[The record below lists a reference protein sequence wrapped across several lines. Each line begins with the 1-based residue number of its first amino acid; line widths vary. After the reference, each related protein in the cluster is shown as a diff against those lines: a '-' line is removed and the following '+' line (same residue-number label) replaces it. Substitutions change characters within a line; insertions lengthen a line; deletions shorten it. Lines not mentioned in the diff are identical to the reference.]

1 MAVPPA
7 GAAINP
13 SIEHAK
19 SEYFIELNQALL
31 TDLENQMSD
40 FLALDTD
47 LARASAADIR
57 VQISITQLVLVN
69 DYLNYLIPKDFQ
81 HLIYLHLLEV
91 QDYNKHISSISALY
105 FLSVLWLTLNPLLLL
120 PYYH

>member
-31 TDLENQMSD
+31 TDLENQMSE

-57 VQISITQLVLVN
+57 VQISITKS
-69 DYLNYLIPKDFQ
+69 LIGFWRNEASFWKSEIDENKKDISQ
-81 HLIYLHLLEV
+81 T
-91 QDYNKHISSISALY
+91 NKLAAG
-105 FLSVLWLTLNPLLLL
+105 TG
-120 PYYH
+120 

>member
-1 MAVPPA
+1 MAGAVGGG

-19 SEYFIELNQALL
+19 SQYFIELNQALL
-31 TDLENQMSD
+31 TDLENQMSE

-57 VQISITQLVLVN
+57 VQISITKSLIGFGEMSLHSGSLKLMKIKRIFHKQINLLLVLVN
-69 DYLNYLIPKDFQ
+69 KTVLRLKIFTKTPA
-81 HLIYLHLLEV
+81 LLGV
-91 QDYNKHISSISALY
+91 
-105 FLSVLWLTLNPLLLL
+105 F
-120 PYYH
+120 